1 MDCVIKLPEFEG
13 PLDLLLYLV
22 HKNEMDI
29 FEIPLSSITD
39 QFLDYVEACL
49 AEGRR
54 LNPEFLFMASVLIHL
69 KSRLLID
76 TPSEEETQETQSEI
90 TTPLIGY
97 LSFKEA
103 ASRLNSL
110 EVLFRDVFPRRPGN
124 SIEEIVV
131 GIEREL
137 EVDLARLTQ
146 AFRALVKRGP
156 TEKITISPPKW
167 TVREKFEELRSK
179 ERVRLRELAS
189 ISSCI
194 EEFLVYFMALL
205 ELVFQGIGRITES
218 GDEVEVL

>member
-76 TPSEEETQETQSEI
+76 TPSEEDTQEIQSEI
-90 TTPLIGY
+90 TTPLTGY
-97 LSFKEA
+97 LSFREA

-124 SIEEIVV
+124 SIEEIVA

-146 AFRALVKRGP
+146 AFRALVKRRP
-156 TEKITISPPKW
+156 KEKVTISPPRW

-179 ERVRLRELAS
+179 KRIRLRELAS
-189 ISSCI
+189 ISSCM